1 MPKGVQSEPSHR
13 DDPYARPSVLAISS
27 STGRASNSVSAAFD
41 SVSEYRPSLA
51 TSGERRQLAQ
61 WCFLFRLFR
70 HILSGRSSARSR
82 ENVWQPVLHQRSRC
96 YTMLGT
102 RESSRLIDRA
112 GTPGRNLSSD
122 KDHHRDTTLKCTRK
136 YYEHRDH
143 VTESRPADGL
153 QPLQGIVMRT
163 LSHSAIRPLS
173 SQIEHGEASC
183 CSDPRHM
190 EQG

>member
-1 MPKGVQSEPSHR
+1 MPKGAQSEPSRR
-13 DDPYARPSVLAISS
+13 DYPYARPSVLAISS

-41 SVSEYRPSLA
+41 SVSEYRSSLA

-82 ENVWQPVLHQRSRC
+82 ETCGSLCSTSVAGATRC
-96 YTMLGT
+96 LGT
-102 RESSRLIDRA
+102 RESSRRIDRA

-136 YYEHRDH
+136 YYQHRDH

-153 QPLQGIVMRT
+153 
-163 LSHSAIRPLS
+163 
-173 SQIEHGEASC
+173 
-183 CSDPRHM
+183 
-190 EQG
+190 

>member
-1 MPKGVQSEPSHR
+1 MPKGAQSEPSRR
-13 DDPYARPSVLAISS
+13 DYPYARPSVLAITS

-61 WCFLFRLFR
+61 WCFLFRPFR

-82 ENVWQPVLHQRSRC
+82 EMCGSLCSTSVAGATQC
-96 YTMLGT
+96 LGT

-122 KDHHRDTTLKCTRK
+122 KDHHPDTTLKYTRK

-153 QPLQGIVMRT
+153 QPLQGIVMRI

-183 CSDPRHM
+183 CPDPRHM

>member
-1 MPKGVQSEPSHR
+1 MPKGAQSEPSRR
-13 DDPYARPSVLAISS
+13 DYPYARPSVLAISS

-82 ENVWQPVLHQRSRC
+82 EMCGSLCSTGVAGATQC
-96 YTMLGT
+96 LGT

-112 GTPGRNLSSD
+112 GAPGRNLSSD

-143 VTESRPADGL
+143 VKESRPADGL
-153 QPLQGIVMRT
+153 QPLRGIVMRT
-163 LSHSAIRPLS
+163 LSLSAIRPLS
-173 SQIEHGEASC
+173 SQIEHGEPSC
-183 CSDPRHM
+183 CPDPRHM